1 MNTAPNLPPEIMCLI
16 THHLSRQ
23 DLVQIVRINKSWFS
37 TCTPLLWR
45 SIQILHPSRRLLFLS
60 EPAQKAFL
68 RHSRHVRSLQTR
80 FFRPLR
86 IFLEATDLCLDTIDI
101 LNNNLHSDVIDP
113 CMSADSEALLI
124 ALLKKSPHLRTLRIK
139 RSPKVSLPLLKTIA
153 TVLPRL
159 QFLSLFCP
167 QGMPWVSPASMK
179 AFLEACSPEMEQL
192 SAWVIVEDDQEE
204 QMDATMW
211 ELKDKD
217 DDSSG
222 NSSDNSD
229 NTDNSESSGSGNCTI
244 SSRDDSDGG
253 SNHSSQDT
261 PQSSHPALRML
272 CLSGYFFDHEE
283 DVVVSFLRGCK
294 NLQLIE
300 SPDEYRDDKCWITDN
315 FRIRAAI
322 EEATGLTL
330 RRLTILPTGEG
341 PDPNE
346 SEITDEDVS
355 QLILDGQ
362 SKRSSGRREV
372 WHTLHLEG
380 NPLLGSLTADAI
392 LQTCT
397 SGLVWLNVTGC
408 QGIRGHHIQTI
419 LTTAVHLRNLDA
431 GCRGDSEA
439 TDSRL
444 DVSQILQSN
453 TPWVCR
459 SLRRLNVQICGFA
472 RPDLLRTGDLD
483 CAIYKAALK
492 ESREVQ
498 QQIYRQIASLKYLEE
513 LCLGDGGLFPE
524 DFVDVDEL
532 SAAMAGATS
541 DVVWEP
547 RMYALKYG
555 NGHQTTC
562 LELTLDSGLDILGA
576 LTELRVIDITRMKHR
591 LGVDEMEWMEDHWPN
606 LRTIKGLFSRS
617 PRCPYAA
624 IPSQDDRKRREDLV
638 DWVAMCRPPWSGMD
652 EDEIERY
659 REKRSFHVCE
669 GYESDSSI

>member
-1 MNTAPNLPPEIMCLI
+1 
-16 THHLSRQ
+16 
-23 DLVQIVRINKSWFS
+23 
-37 TCTPLLWR
+37 
-45 SIQILHPSRRLLFLS
+45 ILHPSRRLLFLS
-60 EPAQKAFL
+60 EPAQRAFL

-86 IFLEATDLCLDTIDI
+86 IFLEATDLCLETIDI

-113 CMSADSEALLI
+113 CMSAESEAILI
-124 ALLKKSPHLRTLRIK
+124 ALLRKSPHLRTLRIK
-139 RSPKVSLPLLKTIA
+139 RSPKVSFPLLKTIA
-153 TVLPRL
+153 TALPRL

-167 QGMPWVSPASMK
+167 QGMPWVSPAGMK
-179 AFLEACSPEMEQL
+179 AFLEGCSPEMEQL
-192 SAWVIVEDDQEE
+192 SAWVIVEEDSEE
-204 QMDATMW
+204 QSEATMW

-217 DDSSG
+217 DDSSS
-222 NSSDNSD
+222 NSSNSSNSDISENSNSDNSD
-229 NTDNSESSGSGNCTI
+229 SSGGGNCTI
-244 SSRDDSDGG
+244 SSRDDSD
-253 SNHSSQDT
+253 SSCSSQDT
-261 PQSSHPALRML
+261 PQSSHPALRIL

-322 EEATGLTL
+322 EEATGVTL
-330 RRLTILPTGEG
+330 RRLTILPIGENS
-341 PDPNE
+341 DPTE
-346 SEITDEDVS
+346 TEITDEDVS
-355 QLILDGQ
+355 QVILAGQ
-362 SKRSSGRREV
+362 AKRSDGRKEV

-380 NPLLGSLTADAI
+380 NPSLGPLTADAI
-392 LQTCT
+392 IQTCT
-397 SGLVWLNVTGC
+397 SGLVWLNITGC

-444 DVSQILQSN
+444 DVSQILESRN
-453 TPWVCR
+453 PWVCW
-459 SLRRLNVQICGFA
+459 SLRRLNIQICGLA
-472 RPDLLRTGDLD
+472 RPDLLRTGDMD
-483 CAIYKAALK
+483 PVSFNAAMK
-492 ESREVQ
+492 ESREIQ
-498 QQIYRQIASLKYLEE
+498 RQIYRQIASLKYLEE
-513 LCLGDGGLFPE
+513 LWLGDGALFPE
-524 DFVDVDEL
+524 DFVDIDEL
-532 SAAMAGATS
+532 AAAAGGAGAN
-541 DVVWEP
+541 DVPWEP
-547 RMYALKYG
+547 HMYALKYG

-562 LELTLDSGLDILGA
+562 LELTLDSGLDILGT
-576 LTELRVIDITRMKHR
+576 LKELRVIDITRMKHR

-606 LRTIKGLFSRS
+606 LRTIKGLFARS

-638 DWVAMCRPPWSGMD
+638 DWIAMCRPPWSGMD

-669 GYESDSSI
+669 GYESDSSM

>member
-37 TCTPLLWR
+37 TCTPLLWK

-68 RHSRHVRSLQTR
+68 RNSRHVRSLQTR

-113 CMSADSEALLI
+113 PLSANSEALLI

-167 QGMPWVSPASMK
+167 QGMPWVSPGSMK

-192 SAWVIVEDDQEE
+192 SAWVIVEDDKEE

-222 NSSDNSD
+222 NNSDNSD
-229 NTDNSESSGSGNCTI
+229 NTDNSESSGGGNCTI
-244 SSRDDSDGG
+244 SSRDDSDGS

-341 PDPNE
+341 SDPNE

-362 SKRSSGRREV
+362 SKRSSGRKEV

-380 NPLLGSLTADAI
+380 NPLLGPLTADAI

-397 SGLVWLNVTGC
+397 SGLVWLNITGC

-431 GCRGDSEA
+431 GCRGDSEE

-444 DVSQILQSN
+444 EVSQILQSN
-453 TPWVCR
+453 TPWVCW

-483 CAIYKAALK
+483 CAVFKAALK

-498 QQIYRQIASLKYLEE
+498 KQIYHQIASLKYLEE
-513 LCLGDGGLFPE
+513 LCLGDGALFPE

-532 SAAMAGATS
+532 SAAMSGAIS

-547 RMYALKYG
+547 YMYTLKYG
-555 NGHQTTC
+555 TGHQTRC
-562 LELTLDSGLDILGA
+562 LELTLDSGLDILGS

-624 IPSQDDRKRREDLV
+624 IPSQDDRRRREDLV